1 MLYPNFLKITIL
13 LCCTCTC
20 TYVHVCAS
28 QIDNNF
34 EAYLEEWESNQ
45 CRILS
50 WFINI
55 SVSSITSL
63 LPCLGTGQA
72 AWKYLDNC
80 YNLQL
85 HSCFRPGIP
94 TWVIFFLVALCLL
107 RLSQKWKSD
116 FHTSCTCIA
125 FLQDFMLLWW
135 KLYGGYI
142 LFTFILQD
150 IVLFYLNFMCRGKRP
165 AIAANESSNVVS

>member
-94 TWVIFFLVALCLL
+94 TWVIFFFGCPLFVKVITKVE
-107 RLSQKWKSD
+107 KWFSHLMHLHCFPAR
-116 FHTSCTCIA
+116 FHAIVMET
-125 FLQDFMLLWW
+125 LWW
-135 KLYGGYI
+135 I
-142 LFTFILQD
+142 HF
-150 IVLFYLNFMCRGKRP
+150 V
-165 AIAANESSNVVS
+165 